1 MDPSVSPADL
11 VRRSEELSRREQEV
25 AKGIKRARTQLTRS
39 QAVCSAGCWRVAVSI
54 LCFCDG
60 DTKGACD
67 YVSLKHLRYHE
78 PAALKAKLE
87 QWWDT
92 STSHERQ
99 ARSVAP
105 VTAQMQTAAAAAQVF
120 LTESEL
126 HTVVEKSNLALG
138 VAAVTGNVIKG
149 GRRLESEVTEPAA
162 CLLKRGTS
170 KLSLKKRMQRWRK
183 NEIAIGSIAPR
194 ETEPLE
200 TTQNKVAI
208 WSLSQKRGAQKEQAG
223 AAGKGPGVCPA
234 GQKRGPDFGLQ
245 NGPASRVCV

>member
-11 VRRSEELSRREQEV
+11 VRRSEELSRREQEI

-39 QAVCSAGCWRVAVSI
+39 QVVCSAGCWRVAVSI

-67 YVSLKHLRYHE
+67 YASLKHLRYHE

-105 VTAQMQTAAAAAQVF
+105 VTAQMKTAAAAAQVF
-120 LTESEL
+120 LTESKL
-126 HTVVEKSNLALG
+126 HTFVEKSNLTFG
-138 VAAVTGNVIKG
+138 VAPVTGNVIKEV
-149 GRRLESEVTEPAA
+149 RRLESEVTEPAA

-183 NEIAIGSIAPR
+183 NMRSQSVASPLVRPSLWRRPR
-194 ETEPLE
+194 TRLPSGASHQKQRTERASWRGWKRSRGVPSGPK
-200 TTQNKVAI
+200 QRSRFRPPK
-208 WSLSQKRGAQKEQAG
+208 WSRK
-223 AAGKGPGVCPA
+223 
-234 GQKRGPDFGLQ
+234 
-245 NGPASRVCV
+245 